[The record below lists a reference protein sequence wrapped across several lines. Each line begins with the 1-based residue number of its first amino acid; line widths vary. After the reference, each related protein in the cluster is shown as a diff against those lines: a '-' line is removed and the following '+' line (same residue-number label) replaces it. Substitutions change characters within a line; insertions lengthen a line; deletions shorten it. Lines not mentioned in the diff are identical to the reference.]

1 MKKILIGVLWIF
13 SLLFI
18 VSCST
23 TISENYCTEDND
35 CIAESC
41 CHSTE
46 SVNRDKAPDCQ
57 GVLCTASC
65 EEGTLDCGFAKAK
78 CIENSCTV
86 VLVE

>member
-1 MKKILIGVLWIF
+1 MKKILIGVLLIF

-35 CIAESC
+35 CIAASC

-46 SVNRDKAPDCQ
+46 SVNR
-57 GVLCTASC
+57 
-65 EEGTLDCGFAKAK
+65 GFAKAK